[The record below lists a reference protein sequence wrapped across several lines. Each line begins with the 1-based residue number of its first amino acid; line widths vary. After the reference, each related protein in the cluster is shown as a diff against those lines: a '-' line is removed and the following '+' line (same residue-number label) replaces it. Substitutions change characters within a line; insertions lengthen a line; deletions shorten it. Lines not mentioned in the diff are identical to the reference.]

1 MDNIYE
7 LMRLTIAG
15 KGDYYKDCRIEKT
28 RIALCSS
35 IESAEDILRQ
45 DTWDILSPVLKVHS
59 YLIRIVPPDRMVD
72 DFSLKGEY
80 SYDSHGTLN
89 GGWLSVGH
97 GFESDFKGRN
107 PDECRFL
114 PGNICEVLWLDSKPH
129 PAIVKKLPPDRETIS
144 RMIASGSYAD
154 IGDDSY
160 QVVMCA
166 ADGKCIDTHVMSLRV
181 FEPKVKI
188 HPSTVRKLKKALL
201 DSKTA
206 PVTEAIR
213 RVTYEQR
220 LRALVDELGVEY
232 HIYPPGYCRDGYL
245 SIHFEASDLPEYDGL
260 GCNGVKCNG
269 INIALA
275 YWKIEKCPDMI
286 RNGLLR
292 LLGRPYTGKAFRLK
306 DADNDPPIGDIEA
319 KDYYF

>member
-1 MDNIYE
+1 
-7 LMRLTIAG
+7 
-15 KGDYYKDCRIEKT
+15 
-28 RIALCSS
+28 
-35 IESAEDILRQ
+35 
-45 DTWDILSPVLKVHS
+45 
-59 YLIRIVPPDRMVD
+59 MV
-72 DFSLKGEY
+72 
-80 SYDSHGTLN
+80 
-89 GGWLSVGH
+89 WV
-97 GFESDFKGRN
+97 
-107 PDECRFL
+107 
-114 PGNICEVLWLDSKPH
+114 DSKPQ
-129 PAIVKKLPPDRETIS
+129 PAIVSKLPPDRETIS